1 VGKKRTVEEIREEL
15 IALWH
20 ISQEVQT
27 LIDDADAFL
36 ASAGMPAYAPG
47 QPRLRNLCD
56 GWRLHQLRQ
65 VMKLLFALRQD
76 VAKELLE
83 AAEEEGAELDELA
96 QTIINTQPQE

>member
-1 VGKKRTVEEIREEL
+1 MGKKRTVEEIRGEL
-15 IALWH
+15 ITLWH

-27 LIDDADAFL
+27 LIDDANAFL
-36 ASAGMPAYAPG
+36 ASTGMPAYAPG

-83 AAEEEGAELDELA
+83 AVEEEGVELDELA
-96 QTIINTQPQE
+96 QTIISANPR